1 LGVGSNR
8 AALGQSAHQSFPSGH
23 SSTAAAGL
31 GCVALVLLDDLR
43 LLAAIRRAHR
53 GAPMGS
59 PAAHMGSVAAT
70 WLAVGVLTAAMCVVA
85 LAVAAW
91 VGVTR
96 VADHWHFPHDVLA
109 GWLLGVVTAYFCVVV
124 LYPAY
129 GAASWGGAMGQ
140 SRARLEATEWA
151 AAMRGLLVGGGSATE
166 TIVHLA
172 VAPGAVAT
180 AAANGATREGDAG
193 TLPAMV

>member
-1 LGVGSNR
+1 MGVGSNR

-59 PAAHMGSVAAT
+59 VAAT
-70 WLAVGVLTAAMCVVA
+70 WLAVGILTAAMCVVA

-129 GAASWGGAMGQ
+129 GAAPIGGAMGR
-140 SRARLEATEWA
+140 SRARLEAAEWA